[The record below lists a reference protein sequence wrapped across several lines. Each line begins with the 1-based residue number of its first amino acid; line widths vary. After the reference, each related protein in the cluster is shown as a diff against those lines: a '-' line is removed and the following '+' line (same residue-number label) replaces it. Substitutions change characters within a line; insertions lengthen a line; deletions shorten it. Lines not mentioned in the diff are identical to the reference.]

1 MHLAALAHAIGVVT
15 VVAPV
20 TLTLV
25 PTLMDHTPRRAPIL
39 RARSL
44 LNHDPLAIER
54 PGLDPIV
61 HPATSVARIP
71 VAIDQVHDPP
81 LVDGVRIDI
90 QVDWR
95 VLRLDQHWLGAGVG
109 VTATEPERGDHE
121 PKPKTSSHAVDVG
134 HAAKRA
140 SDMPTD
146 VGV

>member
-1 MHLAALAHAIGVVT
+1 MYVAALAHAIGVVT
-15 VVAPV
+15 VVVPV

-25 PTLMDHTPRRAPIL
+25 PTLMDHTPGRVPIP

-54 PGLDPIV
+54 PGLDPVV

-71 VAIDQVHDPP
+71 VTIDQIHDPP

-95 VLRLDQHWLGAGVG
+95 VVRLDQHWLGAGVR
-109 VTATEPERGDHE
+109 VTAAKPERGDHE
-121 PKPKTSSHAVDVG
+121 RKPKTSSHAVDVG
-134 HAAKRA
+134 HTSRRA

-146 VGV
+146 AAV